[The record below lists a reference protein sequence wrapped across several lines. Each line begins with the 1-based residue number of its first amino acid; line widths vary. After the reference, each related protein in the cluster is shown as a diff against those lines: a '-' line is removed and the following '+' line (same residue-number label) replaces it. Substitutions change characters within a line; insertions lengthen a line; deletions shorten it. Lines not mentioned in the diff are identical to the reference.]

1 MPYRLLFYLRIYYFS
16 QKSVIHCNIVP
27 KGKEILKR
35 VINFLSGLFVLII
48 LVVSTLPAPA
58 QQKAGS
64 RTDAQGLNTDSLKKV
79 RRQKAD
85 SLNFLRNYRQSKH
98 YKDSIERARQQRVLQ
113 QKASQKA
120 ASDSLIAQRKRVADS
135 IMAYRTRHTDSI
147 RLYNDSIRRAQE
159 RQIEQTKLAR
169 KRVSDSLAVI
179 RAYKT
184 SKRYKDSVAE
194 ERQTRLANQAKA
206 RKRTSDSLKA
216 IQKARTDS
224 TLAVRK
230 AYNDSLKTAMAAAKA
245 IRTMQ
250 LDSLKAVRTA
260 RADSLAKVREA
271 RAALRKEKA
280 EQKEKEK
287 KEKSQ
292 LALEL
297 KIKKKQEK
305 YTNEDMRKKKWTL
318 PRKVIQN
325 TFTRYN
331 YYFNANRK
339 MEEAVEN
346 MVRSNV
352 DNYDSLIALF
362 PFDPDR
368 DSTKLLSDMDTI
380 IHKSSVGI
388 QIHDPRAKWQD
399 NLYLL
404 VGQAYYYKG
413 DYKNAGAAFKQIVAQ
428 AEQAKKDEA
437 KQKGTTKAEKNKP
450 TTYSEADKTGLAG
463 LLEHKSSK
471 NEAMLWLSRVL
482 TQTKKEGQAQTLLDM
497 LRNDALFPERL
508 KGRLALEQAF
518 IELSRRDDVKAAQS
532 LSIVSSDKDLP
543 KWVRQRA
550 NFLNGQLMQQQLHYI
565 ESDQY
570 FREVLNLN
578 PDLEMEFYARKNI
591 ASNSINYG
599 SNTGNAA
606 DMLDKMAADGKFRPY
621 YDQIYYA
628 MGKAALK
635 NRQGDKALESF
646 RKSVSLSQS
655 NKKQK
660 GLSFAAM
667 GDEYYSRS
675 DYNNAKRS
683 YDSASA
689 LLTSAQDPV
698 YSIARQ
704 RAMALDRVAGPGNEV
719 KEQDSLLRLASLSEK
734 EQRQA
739 VREYLRDLERALRN
753 NAYQSQLSAGSN
765 VSNMNAQGNQS
776 WYFANPNLMKQGENE
791 FKQKWGNRPLKD
803 NWRRSSAGSADFA
816 SGDGDGNS
824 EDDLESSLPDADS
837 LYAAIPH
844 TPEQLQKTNDRLREG
859 LFNLG
864 KAYYTHLEDYNKAGA
879 TFDTLDRRFPNHNH
893 QAEVLY
899 TRYLMS
905 LRQNQPSVAAQY
917 NSQLQ
922 SRYPDSEWA
931 RLLKGASAA
940 ATEIDPFANVSNAP
954 KETVSNFYDETYGLL
969 IQRQYRDVLRRVKEA
984 DELYKNQGNFRKK
997 FTLMKAIAVAGD
1009 GNYPEADTMLNQ
1021 FINANPG
1028 DTLVNWANAVLEY
1041 IRKNPQAS
1049 ANTNSLQP
1057 QASVNTPVVSGGLEY
1072 EYKPATPHY
1081 VIFSAQQDAKFSGF
1095 RSGLSDYNLMKQ
1107 GNEQFTVTMS
1117 TLDAG
1122 RSLVI
1127 CKEFPNAA
1135 AAKKYMNEIR
1145 NVNLLFRE
1153 YKAGEY
1159 DLLLISADNFPRLF
1173 VKKDYAAYKTF
1184 YGKNYK

>member
-1 MPYRLLFYLRIYYFS
+1 M
-16 QKSVIHCNIVP
+16 
-27 KGKEILKR
+27 
-35 VINFLSGLFVLII
+35 
-48 LVVSTLPAPA
+48 T
-58 QQKAGS
+58 
-64 RTDAQGLNTDSLKKV
+64 
-79 RRQKAD
+79 D
-85 SLNFLRNYRQSKH
+85 SLNFMRNYRQSKR
-98 YKDSIERARQQRVLQ
+98 YKDSIETARQQRVQ
-113 QKASQKA
+113 NQKASQKA
-120 ASDSLIAQRKRVADS
+120 AADALAAQRKRTADS
-135 IMAYRTRHTDSI
+135 IMNYRTRHSDSI
-147 RLYNDSIRRAQE
+147 RLYNDSIRQAQQM
-159 RQIEQTKLAR
+159 QIEKAKLER

-179 RAYKT
+179 RAYKA
-184 SKRYKDSVAE
+184 SKRYKDSVTT
-194 ERQTRLANQAKA
+194 ERETRLANQAKA
-206 RKRTSDSLKA
+206 RKHTSDSLKA
-216 IQKARTDS
+216 LQKARTDS

-230 AYNDSLKTAMAAAKA
+230 IYNDSLKTSLAAAKA
-245 IRTMQ
+245 IRTLQ

-271 RAALRKEKA
+271 RAALRKQKA
-280 EQKEKEK
+280 EEKEKEK

-292 LALEL
+292 MAFEL
-297 KIKKKQEK
+297 KIKKKQDK
-305 YTNEDMRKKKWTL
+305 YSNEDMRKKKWTL

-428 AEQAKKDEA
+428 AEQAKRDEA
-437 KQKGTTKAEKNKP
+437 KQKGTVKEDKSKP
-450 TTYSEADKTGLAG
+450 STYSDADKTGIAG
-463 LLEHKSSK
+463 MLEHKSSK
-471 NEAMLWLSRVL
+471 NDAMLWLSRVL
-482 TQTKKEGQAQTLLDM
+482 TQTRKEGQAQTLLDM
-497 LRNDALFPERL
+497 LRNDAQFPERL
-508 KGRLALEQAF
+508 NGRLALEQAF
-518 IELSRRDDVKAAQS
+518 IELSRQDDVKAAQS
-532 LSIVSSDKDLP
+532 LSIVSADKELP

-570 FREVLNLN
+570 FKEVLNLN
-578 PDLEMEFYARKNI
+578 PNLEMEFYARKNI

-599 SNTGNAA
+599 SNTMNAA
-606 DMLDKMAADGKFRPY
+606 DMLNKMAADGKFRPY

-635 NRQGDKALESF
+635 NKQGDKALENF
-646 RKSVSLSQS
+646 KTSVSYSQS

-683 YDSASA
+683 YDSAA
-689 LLTSAQDPV
+689 AMLTIAQDPV

-704 RAMALDRVAGPGNEV
+704 RALALDRVAIPGNEV

-739 VREYLRDLERALRN
+739 VRDYLRDLERALRD
-753 NAYQSQLSAGSN
+753 NAYQAQVAGNNTN
-765 VSNMNAQGNQS
+765 VGNMNTQGNQA

-803 NWRRSSAGSADFA
+803 NWRRSSSSSNDFA
-816 SGDGDGNS
+816 SGDNDGNGS
-824 EDDLESSLPDADS
+824 SDLEDNLPDADS

-844 TPEQLQKTNDRLREG
+844 TPEQLQKANDRLKEG

-864 KAYYTHLEDYNKAGA
+864 KAYYTHLEDYGKASA
-879 TFDTLDRRFPNHNH
+879 TFDTLDRKFPGHNH

-917 NSQLQ
+917 NNQLQ
-922 SRYPDSEWA
+922 SKYPDSEWA
-931 RLLKGASAA
+931 KLLKGASAA
-940 ATEIDPFANVSNAP
+940 ATDIDPFANVSNAP

-969 IQRQYRDVLRRVKEA
+969 IQRQYGDVLRRVNEA
-984 DELYKNQGNFRKK
+984 DDLYKNQGNFRKK
-997 FTLMKAIAVAGD
+997 FTLMKAIAIAGN

-1021 FINANPG
+1021 FISSNPG

-1041 IRKNPQAS
+1041 IRKNPQPS
-1049 ANTNSLQP
+1049 ANANSLQP
-1057 QASVNTPVVSGGLEY
+1057 QASVNAPVISGGLEY
-1072 EYKPATPHY
+1072 EYKPATVHY
-1081 VIFSAQQDAKFSGF
+1081 VVFSAQQDAKFSGF

-1107 GNEQFTVTMS
+1107 GNEQLTVTMS

-1135 AAKKYMNEIR
+1135 AAKKYLNEIR
-1145 NVNLLFRE
+1145 NVSLLFRE

-1173 VKKDYAAYKTF
+1173 VKKDYAAYKAF

>member
-1 MPYRLLFYLRIYYFS
+1 MPALA
-16 QKSVIHCNIVP
+16 QKNAGNRSN
-27 KGKEILKR
+27 
-35 VINFLSGLFVLII
+35 
-48 LVVSTLPAPA
+48 A
-58 QQKAGS
+58 QRQES
-64 RTDAQGLNTDSLKKV
+64 DSLKKA
-79 RRQKAD
+79 RRQITD
-85 SLNFLRNYRQSKH
+85 SLNFIRNYKQSKH
-98 YKDSIERARQQRVLQ
+98 YKDSVETARQERVEA
-113 QKASQKA
+113 QKISQKA
-120 ASDSLIAQRKRVADS
+120 AMDALAAQRKKTADS
-135 IMAYRTRHTDSI
+135 IMGYRRAHSDSI
-147 RLYNDSIRRAQE
+147 RLYNDSIRQAQQ
-159 RQIEQTKLAR
+159 RQMEQMKLAR
-169 KRVSDSLAVI
+169 KRTSDSLAAI
-179 RAYKT
+179 RAYKA
-184 SKRYKDSVAE
+184 SKHYKDSVIN
-194 ERQTRLANQAKA
+194 ERETRKADLAKA
-206 RKRTSDSLKA
+206 RKKTSDSLKA
-216 IQKARTDS
+216 IQKSKTDS
-224 TLAVRK
+224 LLAVRK
-230 AYNDSLKTAMAAAKA
+230 AYNDSLKTALEASKA
-245 IRTMQ
+245 LRLQQ
-250 LDSLKAVRTA
+250 LDSLKAIRAA
-260 RADSLAKVREA
+260 RADSLGKVREA

-287 KEKSQ
+287 KDKMK

-297 KIKKKQEK
+297 KIKKKQDK

-331 YYFNANRK
+331 YYFNADRK
-339 MEEAVEN
+339 MDEAIDN
-346 MVRSNV
+346 MVRSNIE
-352 DNYDSLIALF
+352 NYDSLIALF

-388 QIHDPRAKWQD
+388 QIHDPRSKWQD

-413 DYKNAGAAFKQIVAQ
+413 DYQNAGAAFKQIVAQ

-437 KQKGTTKAEKNKP
+437 KKKGNTKEEKNKP
-450 TTYSEADKTGLAG
+450 STYSEADKTGIAG
-463 LLEHKSSK
+463 MLEHRSSK

-497 LRNDALFPERL
+497 LRNDAQFPERL

-518 IELSRRDDVKAAQS
+518 IELNRRDDAKAAQS
-532 LSIVSSDKDLP
+532 LSIVSADKELP
-543 KWVRQRA
+543 QWLRLRA
-550 NFLNGQLMQQQLHYI
+550 NYLSGQLMQQQLHYI

-570 FREVLNLN
+570 FREVLTLN
-578 PDLEMEFYARKNI
+578 PSLEMEFYARKNL

-599 SNTGNAA
+599 SNTQSAA
-606 DMLDKMAADGKFRPY
+606 DMLDKMATDGKYRPY

-635 NRQGDKALESF
+635 NKDKDKALESF

-683 YDSASA
+683 YDSASM
-689 LLTSAQDPV
+689 LLTVAQDPV
-698 YSIARQ
+698 YTIARQ
-704 RAMALDRVAGPGNEV
+704 RAQALDRVAVPGNEV

-739 VREYLRDLERALRN
+739 IREYLRNMERQMRDS
-753 NAYQSQLSAGSN
+753 AYRAQVSAGSDLN
-765 VSNMNAQGNQS
+765 SNNMNNQGNQS

-791 FKQKWGNRPLKD
+791 FKRKWGNRPLKD
-803 NWRRSSAGSADFA
+803 NWRRSSSSSNDFA
-816 SGDGDGNS
+816 SGSNDNDQANDQS
-824 EDDLESSLPDADS
+824 ELPDEDS

-844 TPEQLQKTNDRLREG
+844 SPEQLQKANDRLREG

-864 KAYYTHLEDYNKAGA
+864 KAYYTFLEDYGKASS
-879 TFDTLDRRFPNHNH
+879 TFDTLDRRFPDHNH

-905 LRQNQPSVAAQY
+905 LRQNQPSVATQY
-917 NSQLQ
+917 NNQLQ

-931 RLLKGASAA
+931 KLLKGAAA
-940 ATEIDPFANVSNAP
+940 PAEVDPFANVSNVS
-954 KETVSNFYDETYGLL
+954 KETVAGFYDETYGLL
-969 IQRQYRDVLRRVKEA
+969 IQRQYNDVLRRVNEA
-984 DELYKNQGNFRKK
+984 DETFKNQGNYRKK
-997 FTLMKAIAVAGD
+997 FGLMKAIAIAGN
-1009 GNYPEADTMLNQ
+1009 GNYNEADTLLSQ
-1021 FINANPG
+1021 FIAMNPG
-1028 DTLVNWANAVLEY
+1028 DTLTNWANTVLQY
-1041 IRKNPQAS
+1041 IRKNPQAN
-1049 ANTNSLQP
+1049 ANSLQP
-1057 QASVNTPVVSGGLEY
+1057 QANANTNVDNISGGLEY
-1072 EYKPATPHY
+1072 EYKPAGPHF

-1095 RSGLSDYNLMKQ
+1095 RSGLSDYNLMKP
-1107 GNEQFTVTMS
+1107 GNEGLSVTMS

-1122 RSLVI
+1122 RSLIV

-1135 AAKKYMNEIR
+1135 AAKKYLNEMR

-1159 DLLLISADNFPRLF
+1159 DLMLISADNFPRLF
-1173 VKKDYAAYKTF
+1173 VKKDYAAYKAF
-1184 YGKNYK
+1184 YTKNYK